1 MSVLHLCFDIE
12 IAVLY
17 EILFSAQKKKR
28 ERERKKL
35 KRHSKLPRSNYVN
48 SCHITSLIL
57 SNFVSI
63 TEYILSRS
71 YIMCHCEIKT
81 FNFL

>member
-48 SCHITSLIL
+48 SCHITKLNTVKLCI
-57 SNFVSI
+57 NYRIYF
-63 TEYILSRS
+63 
-71 YIMCHCEIKT
+71 K
-81 FNFL
+81 